1 MHNVTNDVPPSVC
14 WLIYKDAEED
24 VETVPAR
31 TVNVRAD
38 VLPAAIS
45 CTSVIVPCLA
55 WLDGP

>member
-1 MHNVTNDVPPSVC
+1 MHNVTNDFPPSVC
-14 WLIYKDAEED
+14 WLIYNDAGED